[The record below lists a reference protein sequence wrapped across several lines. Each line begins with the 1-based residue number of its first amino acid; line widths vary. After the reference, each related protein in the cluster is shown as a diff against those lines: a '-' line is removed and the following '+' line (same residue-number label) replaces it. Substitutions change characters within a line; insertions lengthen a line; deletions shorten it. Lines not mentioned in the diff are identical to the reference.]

1 MIHLFCRTFLLLL
14 GTAAAGLLG
23 SLDGLLVALDTAV
36 GTLHGAHEA
45 LGSLEGSLEI
55 ARGGLAKDVD
65 LGKVALE
72 DGLDGDD
79 ALDDQGVGVLH
90 VEVHKGH
97 HGDTHELA
105 APELA
110 ELVGVVGVDRGGD
123 ELALLG
129 RAHGRGLNVLEG
141 GHV

>member
-1 MIHLFCRTFLLLL
+1 MIHLFCRILLLLL
-14 GTAAAGLLG
+14 GTAAAGLLS
-23 SLDGLLVALDTAV
+23 SLDSLLVALDSAV

-55 ARGGLAKDVD
+55 ARGGLVKDVD
-65 LGKVALE
+65 LGEVALE
-72 DGLDGDD
+72 DTLEGDN
-79 ALDDQGVGVLH
+79 ALDDEGVGVFH
-90 VEVHKGH
+90 VEVHEGH
-97 HGDTHELA
+97 HGDTHQLA

-123 ELALLG
+123 ELALLR